1 MPLMRAPCLFLATV
15 LAAPLAF
22 AGTEQDPLNV
32 FNESTH
38 WPYHG
43 YGGLNQINQLIS
55 AFLKRSGLNTITYY
69 WIVSGTRQT
78 MQFPIWG
85 IT

>member
-32 FNESTH
+32 FNEMAGEAANCAA
-38 WPYHG
+38 Y
-43 YGGLNQINQLIS
+43 YGVVSIALENRAGPGNLHRTIS
-55 AFLKRSGLNTITYY
+55 G
-69 WIVSGTRQT
+69 VSV
-78 MQFPIWG
+78 
-85 IT
+85 